1 MHCKNRNIAF
11 SEFCS
16 LEQKWNNTLEKFQP
30 FSIPRCWEN
39 TVQTWKSQ
47 FWEKRI
53 YVFAKLNFQ
62 IKTVWVR
69 HTRPSWTP
77 NGFWSELWHSSKLA
91 KPLSVHYQ
99 SIFSPFKVRC
109 KVLQS
114 QGLKSQGPL
123 LRYTQR
129 KRIPLLVV
137 MYLGKF
143 PKPKNLKEQQ
153 K

>member
-1 MHCKNRNIAF
+1 MASDQNF
-11 SEFCS
+11 G
-16 LEQKWNNTLEKFQP
+16 TLA
-30 FSIPRCWEN
+30 N
-39 TVQTWKSQ
+39 
-47 FWEKRI
+47 
-53 YVFAKLNFQ
+53 L
-62 IKTVWVR
+62 
-69 HTRPSWTP
+69 PS
-77 NGFWSELWHSSKLA
+77 
-91 KPLSVHYQ
+91 HYQ